1 MHSSRQIALKSILIL
16 IIFCLAAATVLA
28 SAKGNEGK
36 GKFYFK
42 STCKECH
49 SKGGPGPEL
58 TPLTKTQ
65 AQWKAIFAKNKHPR
79 DRQPFTAVKGMD
91 EEKVNDISTFLIAH
105 AADSPQPETCGK

>member
-1 MHSSRQIALKSILIL
+1 MSRHHAIKVILVVL
-16 IIFCLAAATVLA
+16 IVCLAVGTVMAT
-28 SAKGNEGK
+28 KGSETK

-58 TPLTKTQ
+58 TPLSKTQ
-65 AQWKAIFAKNKHPR
+65 AQWKSIFAKNKHPR
-79 DRQPFTAVKGMD
+79 DRQPFTNVKGMD
-91 EEKVNDISTFLIAH
+91 DEKINDIYTFLYNH